1 MWKSMR
7 EYARSEKGEGI
18 AIYLPST
25 GIRKVVKL
33 RAWTKTTGLEGKTTG
48 LQDLK
53 RFFNADPFQKP
64 VVRLYRK
71 RDDGDLPARVKHMF
85 SNNRVCGDMAAVLLH
100 DVAKTMT
107 IQLTEDF
114 VVDRGLVIKKA
125 GEFLCPM
132 DLINV
137 HEIPVPDYHGDA
149 PHSKE
154 AYCNDTTLAFL
165 LCYSHRITLAT
176 TTPNEAD
183 LQSLVTRGLSIATTY
198 PMDGHHTTVKSTL
211 MTAKYFGAELVNHK
225 AFNAIL
231 AAIDMFFVNFPN
243 HPLAK
248 FRKSTMQSFCKDCTI
263 FDDVVF
269 MRSLTGLQVH
279 EWVEWVWTRELI
291 DQLKFY
297 TEVDEFAAI
306 EKSYFPYLKLLGVVT
321 NSPLAVAVAP
331 DLHAFIHSVGILRM
345 QQRSLKARIVGC
357 VNEALV
363 FMNARIFALA
373 LSMRSRQLA
382 LDKTEAEDRP
392 RRLETAEELRA
403 TVGYSGA
410 GLPTSFDATEW
421 FIWAKTGLPRGSVE
435 PMESLTNA
443 QTVLASLPPGRPGTV
458 LHSLGALTYSRL
470 AIQSIPV
477 PFPPVPQIPTATTS
491 APRMQAPAPAP
502 NSSSNPDG
510 RATSEE
516 PPT

>member
-1 MWKSMR
+1 
-7 EYARSEKGEGI
+7 
-18 AIYLPST
+18 
-25 GIRKVVKL
+25 
-33 RAWTKTTGLEGKTTG
+33 
-48 LQDLK
+48 
-53 RFFNADPFQKP
+53 
-64 VVRLYRK
+64 
-71 RDDGDLPARVKHMF
+71 MF

-149 PHSKE
+149 PHSRE

-165 LCYSHRITLAT
+165 LCFSHRITLAT
-176 TTPNEAD
+176 RTPNEAD
-183 LQSLVTRGLSIATTY
+183 LQSLVTSGLSIATTY

-211 MTAKYFGAELVNHK
+211 MTARYFGAELINHK

-231 AAIDMFFVNFPN
+231 AAIDMFFLNFPN

-248 FRKSTMQSFCKDCTI
+248 FRMSTVQSLAKDYTI
-263 FDDVVF
+263 LGDMVF
-269 MRSLTGLQVH
+269 MRSVTGLDGH
-279 EWVEWVWTRELI
+279 EWAQWIWTEEQL
-291 DQLKFY
+291 DQLKFF
-297 TEVDEFAAI
+297 TEVEEFIAI
-306 EKSYFPYLKLLGVVT
+306 EKSYFPYLRLLGVLSK
-321 NSPLAVAVAP
+321 SPLAVTVAP

-345 QQRSLKARIVGC
+345 QQRSLKARIFGC
-357 VNEALV
+357 VKEALV

-373 LSMRSRQLA
+373 LSMRSRQSA
-382 LDKTEAEDRP
+382 LNETEAEDCP

-410 GLPTSFDATEW
+410 GPPTSFDANEW
-421 FIWAKTGLPRGSVE
+421 FTWVKTWGAVE
-435 PMESLTNA
+435 PTESLINA
-443 QTVLASLPPGRPGTV
+443 QTVLASLPPDRPGTV
-458 LHSLGALTYSRL
+458 LQRLRALTYSRL
-470 AIQSIPV
+470 AVQSIPV
-477 PFPPVPQIPTATTS
+477 PVPPVPQIPTATTP

-502 NSSSNPDG
+502 NGSSNPDG
-510 RATSEE
+510 QATSEE
-516 PPT
+516 PPTKMTRF